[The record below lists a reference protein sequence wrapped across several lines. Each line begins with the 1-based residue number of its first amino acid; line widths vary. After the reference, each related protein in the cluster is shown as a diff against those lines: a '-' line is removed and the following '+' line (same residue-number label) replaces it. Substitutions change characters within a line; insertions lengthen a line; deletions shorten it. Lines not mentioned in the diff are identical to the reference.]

1 MKSLNTLVELV
12 TCRPLTSDE
21 SHRMTEAIIKI
32 RELILLAETE
42 ETRKNQKHLSEM
54 MILSCNR

>member
-54 MILSCNR
+54 MIM